1 MSKTIAVNVSQLISS
16 RLFRR
21 RRADERAGTLR
32 AQGHGDIHLSLSRA
46 FDEQTA
52 TRPGRWIRS
61 EEDGRR
67 LLQHHHHLHSALVA
81 TRPLWNFLIA
91 VIYYGEPLEFDID
104 ARHRD

>member
-1 MSKTIAVNVSQLISS
+1 MIADVVSQLISS

-52 TRPGRWIRS
+52 TRPGRWIRRTALSQSNSYRHAKHYQFQRFVIQIISAS
-61 EEDGRR
+61 ERGLAQRI
-67 LLQHHHHLHSALVA
+67 AGCAIGA
-81 TRPLWNFLIA
+81 T
-91 VIYYGEPLEFDID
+91 VILSSY
-104 ARHRD
+104 